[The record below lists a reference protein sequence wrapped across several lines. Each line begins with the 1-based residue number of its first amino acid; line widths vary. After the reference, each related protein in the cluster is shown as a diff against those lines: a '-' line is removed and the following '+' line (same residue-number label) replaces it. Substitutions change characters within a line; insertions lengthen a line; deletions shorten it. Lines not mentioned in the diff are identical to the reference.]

1 MPSGARRPAS
11 PPTACAV
18 WVLNAD
24 DATITRIDLADQA
37 TETFG
42 AGGVPTDLA
51 AGGGAIWV
59 ANGRRQDAQFVGA
72 VADQVSRVD
81 PATHA
86 LTVTS
91 ALPRRRSLT
100 SNVVLGHLAVTP
112 DTIWA
117 IGPTTA

>member
-1 MPSGARRPAS
+1 M
-11 PPTACAV
+11 
-18 WVLNAD
+18 LNAD
-24 DATITRIDLADQA
+24 DATITRVDIAKRSS
-37 TETFG
+37 ETFG

-59 ANGRRQDAQFVGA
+59 ANGRRQEAQFVGA

-100 SNVVLGHLAVTP
+100 SNAVLGAPRRDGRTP
-112 DTIWA
+112 IWA